1 MKTEAALRGRSAP
14 VGSPFVGFVFVLPAF
29 TLFCVFG
36 IWPIIRSFVLSLHE
50 WPGIGAETWKGLT
63 NYAKA
68 FTDPIVRLSF
78 FNNAVYSIGIILVG
92 VVPGLILSILL
103 VSTMKG
109 RLIFQTIF
117 FFPRLVSQVIVAVVW
132 SWIYNPRFGLVDRF
146 LRAVGLEKFAI
157 GWLGDPQWAMWA
169 VIVAGGWTYFGFCMV
184 IFMAALQNTDPFLY
198 DAALIDGANSFQIF
212 AHVTI
217 PQIQHVLTMVVVF
230 TLIDSFKVFD
240 IIYLM
245 TSGGPGDKTQI
256 MATYIYREAFRHN
269 HYGYGAA
276 VSILLTVF
284 ILAVSVII
292 LRIRERSAE
301 A

>member
-1 MKTEAALRGRSAP
+1 
-14 VGSPFVGFVFVLPAF
+14 
-29 TLFCVFG
+29 
-36 IWPIIRSFVLSLHE
+36 
-50 WPGIGAETWKGLT
+50 
-63 NYAKA
+63 
-68 FTDPIVRLSF
+68 
-78 FNNAVYSIGIILVG
+78 
-92 VVPGLILSILL
+92 
-103 VSTMKG
+103 
-109 RLIFQTIF
+109 
-117 FFPRLVSQVIVAVVW
+117 VAVVW